1 MRIRRIIKAVLAL
14 FVLLAWPVAGET
26 DSDQVDTDTLYA
38 EQWAASGA
46 QELWNQLTPETRE
59 QLNRWGITDFSSIDF
74 SSLSPEGTLEGLLG
88 LLAEQSATPL
98 AAIGMVLG
106 IVLLCSL
113 MDGMRQTA
121 GRGEAAHIFSLVG
134 AAASYAAVL
143 VPLAGCIQRVCEAVS
158 SVSVFMTSFVP
169 VYGGI
174 MLAAGQ
180 AVSAAS
186 YQTIVLFV
194 AELLTLLVGRV
205 IVPCL
210 VISLALGL
218 TGAVTPEMKLNAVGD
233 WFHKGA
239 AWLLTLTTSVF
250 VGLLSIQGIVGAA
263 ADSLSGRAI
272 RFSLASFVPV
282 VGGALS
288 EAFNAVKGCLSLLRT
303 TMGGVGVLTTALIV
317 LPPLLSCVA
326 WAFCLSLGA
335 MVAELFAL
343 PALGGLLRAAQNVVK
358 TLIGVLAA
366 CALFMIVATTIVT
379 VAGLHA

>member
-38 EQWAASGA
+38 GQWAASGA

-74 SSLSPEGTLEGLLG
+74 SSLSPGGTLEGLLG
-88 LLAEQSATPL
+88 MLAEQAATPL

-113 MDGMRQTA
+113 MEGMRQTA

-143 VPLAGCIQRVCEAVS
+143 VPLAGCIQRVSEAVS

-218 TGAVTPEMKLNAVGD
+218 TGAVTPEMKLNAVSD

-288 EAFNAVKGCLSLLRT
+288 EAFNAVKEIGR
-303 TMGGVGVLTTALIV
+303 A
-317 LPPLLSCVA
+317 SCRERV
-326 WAFCLSLGA
+326 
-335 MVAELFAL
+335 
-343 PALGGLLRAAQNVVK
+343 
-358 TLIGVLAA
+358 
-366 CALFMIVATTIVT
+366 
-379 VAGLHA
+379 